1 MTAAPFNMVAIKMSW
16 PGQSTKDTCLRD
28 RKHSVLNIKTPHPR
42 IHGAFIFA
50 SAVSPNQFK
59 AALGT
64 RDI

>member
-16 PGQSTKDTCLRD
+16 PGQSTKDTCLRE
-28 RKHSVLNIKTPHPR
+28 RKQCVKNKTPHPR
-42 IHGAFIFA
+42 TCGAFIFA
-50 SAVSPNQFK
+50 SAVSPDQFK